1 MFYPTSK
8 FHHNRVNTF
17 GFMGGGG
24 GGGLLKAP
32 IPGPGTPKKRRAN
45 RVNVSVVI
53 ML

>member
-1 MFYPTSK
+1 MTIASILLDLWE
-8 FHHNRVNTF
+8 
-17 GFMGGGG
+17 GE

-32 IPGPGTPKKRRAN
+32 IPGPGTPKKRRPN